1 MTGNPIPV
9 FDGHNDVLLR
19 LFRRG
24 GEAERAFLD
33 GEAAGHI
40 DLPKARRGGRAH
52 LARRR
57 PRRGG
62 LAGGLFAIFSPSD
75 DASGGGSKVEE
86 LMATPPYDV
95 PLPEQLELTFAQRV
109 TVNMA
114 ALLFRI
120 ERASAGAVKV
130 CRTAPEIEGAI
141 GAGVL
146 ASVLHVEGADAI
158 DPDFHLLD
166 VLYEAGLRSLGL
178 VWSRPNAF
186 ARGVPF
192 RFPSSP
198 DTGPGL
204 TDAGRALVAHCNA
217 RRILIDLSHLNE
229 AGF

>member
-1 MTGNPIPV
+1 MTGNPIAV

-40 DLPKARRGGRAH
+40 DLPKARRGG
-52 LARRR
+52 
-57 PRRGG
+57 

-95 PLPEQLELTFAQRV
+95 PLPEHLELTFAQRV

-130 CRTAPEIEGAI
+130 CRSAAEIEGAI
-141 GAGVL
+141 AGGVL
-146 ASVLHVEGADAI
+146 ASVLHV
-158 DPDFHLLD
+158 
-166 VLYEAGLRSLGL
+166 
-178 VWSRPNAF
+178 
-186 ARGVPF
+186 
-192 RFPSSP
+192 
-198 DTGPGL
+198 
-204 TDAGRALVAHCNA
+204 
-217 RRILIDLSHLNE
+217 
-229 AGF
+229 

>member
-1 MTGNPIPV
+1 MTGNPIAV

-40 DLPKARRGGRAH
+40 DLPKARRGG
-52 LARRR
+52 
-57 PRRGG
+57 

-95 PLPEQLELTFAQRV
+95 PLPEHLELTFAQRV

-130 CRTAPEIEGAI
+130 CRSAAEIRGRI
-141 GAGVL
+141 GGGVL
-146 ASVLHVEGADAI
+146 ARVLHVEGADAI
-158 DPDFHLLD
+158 DPGFPPPRCPLRGRPALARARLEPAERLRPRRSVPLPVVARHR
-166 VLYEAGLRSLGL
+166 AGADRCS
-178 VWSRPNAF
+178 A
-186 ARGVPF
+186 
-192 RFPSSP
+192 
-198 DTGPGL
+198 
-204 TDAGRALVAHCNA
+204 RALVAPA
-217 RRILIDLSHLNE
+217 TRAAS
-229 AGF
+229 